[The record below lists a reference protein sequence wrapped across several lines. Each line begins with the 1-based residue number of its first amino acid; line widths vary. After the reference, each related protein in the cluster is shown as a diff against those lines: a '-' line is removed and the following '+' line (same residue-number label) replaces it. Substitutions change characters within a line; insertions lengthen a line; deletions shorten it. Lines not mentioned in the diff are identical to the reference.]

1 MCDFRLLVFPSSCVF
16 TCNKTKFIKAVSEL
30 AHKWSDR
37 AFGSLEPGVS
47 TSYFESTEQPG
58 NTLVGA
64 CTLLPD
70 GLRANA
76 GPAAWRQSELE
87 QVTQPHWLK
96 FLSVKWKI
104 IGSLSALSKAMYW
117 VFFLAPTVR
126 VSYLLIITTGYIQVL
141 YETSF
146 SPFPFVSLR
155 DRSRESDWG
164 EAEGLAHFYGLNCTF
179 PQFIVS

>member
-16 TCNKTKFIKAVSEL
+16 TCNKTKFIKAVSGL

-47 TSYFESTEQPG
+47 TSHFESTEKPG

-64 CTLLPD
+64 YTLLPD

-76 GPAAWRQSELE
+76 GPAAWWQSELE

-104 IGSLSALSKAMYW
+104 IGSPSALSKAMYW

-126 VSYLLIITTGYIQVL
+126 VSYLLIITTGYR
-141 YETSF
+141 S
-146 SPFPFVSLR
+146 SMKRPSPPFPSFLSVIDLESLIEEKLR
-155 DRSRESDWG
+155 GWHIFMD
-164 EAEGLAHFYGLNCTF
+164 
-179 PQFIVS
+179 